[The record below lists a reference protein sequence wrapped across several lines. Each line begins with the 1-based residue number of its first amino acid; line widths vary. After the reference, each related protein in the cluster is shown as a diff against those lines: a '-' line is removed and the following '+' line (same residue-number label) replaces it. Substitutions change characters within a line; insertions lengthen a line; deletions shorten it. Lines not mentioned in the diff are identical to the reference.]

1 MLSYAEVRVP
11 ATTANLGPGFD
22 CLGMALDIWNTVRLE
37 TGGSGVTITGEGEG
51 ALSTGRDNLVFR
63 AAAALFEAIGKP
75 VPQLSLTCDNQVP
88 LGRGSAAAPPQRSAG
103 WLRPTPS
110 VRTRFLRMRC
120 WRWPWK

>member
-63 AAAALFEAIGKP
+63 AAAALFEAIGEP

-88 LGRGSAAAPPQRSAG
+88 LGRGLGSSSAAAVGGLVAANALCENPLSPG
-103 WLRPTPS
+103 
-110 VRTRFLRMRC
+110 
-120 WRWPWK
+120 